1 MQKHKHFDTIIAWAS
16 GKRVQCKTQSGTWEN
31 VTWTPVW
38 ALDHEYRVAPE
49 TYSIG
54 DLFIDPLE
62 PGPSHTTKYM
72 LVSVAND
79 QVMLIVID
87 GYCKGVRR
95 SDAKLKVNSCSQVP
109 SDEFEATWPDLQKVE
124 Q

>member
-1 MQKHKHFDTIIAWAS
+1 MQKHKHFETIIAWAS
-16 GKRVQCKTQSGTWEN
+16 GKRVQCKTQTGTWEN
-31 VTWTPVW
+31 VTWTPAW

-62 PGPSHTTKYM
+62 PGLNHTRYM
-72 LVSVAND
+72 LSSVAND

-87 GYCKGVRR
+87 GAFKGARY
-95 SDAKLKVNSCSQVP
+95 SDAKLKVDSCIHVLA
-109 SDEFEATWPDLQKVE
+109 DEFEAIWPGLQKVE